1 MEQIIKITTK
11 KLTQLLLQRHT
22 HAGQPVFANIEYEVD
37 ARLKKTGNPFPGVT
51 KKTKMT
57 VMLNSEYE
65 TGVVNQLKREG
76 KDESEYRRG
85 ENSMPLEFG
94 RNNTIV
100 GFFNGDAALQ
110 YRPFDKSN
118 PTTEY
123 FTQEGIPVRYED
135 IKDFLPSRGKAD
147 NQGTEK
153 QILWN
158 KLYMKNLRSMKI
170 DGVRY
175 EIENENA

>member
-1 MEQIIKITTK
+1 METIVKITTD
-11 KLTQLLLQRHT
+11 KLTQLLLKRHT
-22 HAGQPVFANIEYEVD
+22 HVGQPIFANIEYEVD
-37 ARLKKTGNPFPGVT
+37 ARLKKTNNPYPGVT

-65 TGVVNQLKREG
+65 TGVLNQLKREG
-76 KDESEYRRG
+76 KEANEYERG
-85 ENSMPLEFG
+85 ANTMPLEFG

-100 GFFNGDAALQ
+100 GFFDGKAALQ

-123 FTQEGIPVRYED
+123 FTEEGIPVKYED
-135 IKDFLPSRGKAD
+135 IKDFLPSRGKAT

-158 KLYMKNLRSMKI
+158 KLYMSNLISLKI

-175 EIENENA
+175 EIAND